1 MHSRVDVVERERERE
16 TGSLFSVV
24 PAPTV
29 AFTPYSLSH
38 QRTGVPTPHTNNMLE
53 GVRLERGEW
62 GLPTPLPRS
71 KAKQRERERERGIR
85 AEARGTTVYASA
97 TLLLG
102 DIEGISAS
110 QHRRCSQETLQVFP
124 LIGVHMA
131 ETYMLSVA
139 IVLKS
144 PLGGVISK

>member
-1 MHSRVDVVERERERE
+1 MLSTCLAATNPRRCLRGGGGTEV
-16 TGSLFSVV
+16 LASV
-24 PAPTV
+24 
-29 AFTPYSLSH
+29 
-38 QRTGVPTPHTNNMLE
+38 R
-53 GVRLERGEW
+53 
-62 GLPTPLPRS
+62 
-71 KAKQRERERERGIR
+71 IR

-131 ETYMLSVA
+131 ETYMLCPW
-139 IVLKS
+139 
-144 PLGGVISK
+144 PLC